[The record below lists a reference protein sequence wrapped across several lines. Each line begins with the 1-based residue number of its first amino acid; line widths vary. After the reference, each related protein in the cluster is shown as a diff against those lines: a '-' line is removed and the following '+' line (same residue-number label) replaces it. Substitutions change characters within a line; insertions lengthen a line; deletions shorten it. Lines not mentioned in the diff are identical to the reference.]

1 LSHMVEPQEDVEL
14 GHHPQPRQYVTIAAI
29 LAVITAVE
37 VAIFYIEALQGVI
50 VPLLLVLSIAKFAM
64 VVGYFMHL
72 KFDSKLFKYL
82 FVTGLGFALFVF
94 CIVLVIF
101 FAANGGPLPGGAA
114 G

>member
-1 LSHMVEPQEDVEL
+1 MSHLAEPQEDAEL
-14 GHHPQPRQYVTIAAI
+14 AHHPAPRQYVTIAVI
-29 LAVITAVE
+29 LAVVTAVE

-50 VPLLLVLSIAKFAM
+50 VPLLLVLSVAKFVM

-94 CIVLVIF
+94 GIVLVIF
-101 FAANGGPLPGGAA
+101 FAANGGPLPGGA

>member
-1 LSHMVEPQEDVEL
+1 MSHMAEEQEEVEL
-14 GHHPQPRQYVTIAAI
+14 AHHPQPRQYVTIAVI
-29 LAVITAVE
+29 LAAVTAVE

-50 VPLLLVLSIAKFAM
+50 VPLLLVLSVAKFVM
-64 VVGYFMHL
+64 VVAYFMHL

-94 CIVLVIF
+94 AIVLVIF
-101 FAANGGPLPGGAA
+101 FIANGGPLPGGAT

>member
-1 LSHMVEPQEDVEL
+1 VSHIAEEQEDIEL
-14 GHHPQPRQYVTIAAI
+14 SHHPQPRQYVTIAII
-29 LAVITAVE
+29 LAAITAVE
-37 VAIFYIEALQGVI
+37 VAIFYIEALQGII
-50 VPLLLVLSIAKFAM
+50 VPLLLVLSLAKFVM

-94 CIVLVIF
+94 GIVLVIF
-101 FAANGGPLPGGAA
+101 FVGNGGPLPGGAS